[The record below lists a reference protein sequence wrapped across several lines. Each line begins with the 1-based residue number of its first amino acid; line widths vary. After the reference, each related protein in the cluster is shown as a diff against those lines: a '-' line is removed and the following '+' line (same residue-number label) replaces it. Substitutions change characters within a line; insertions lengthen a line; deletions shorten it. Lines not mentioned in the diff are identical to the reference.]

1 MKKLFTLTIVLLSCL
16 LAGAQV
22 KTDCSRV
29 IVGAVST
36 VSPDLAKGLKQARY
50 KVGNYQVALVSA
62 RPFTSCYY
70 IIYNATGEI
79 VSSGRFVKRYAGEY
93 EIKNVSVL
101 ASDCRVQLSDRP
113 IVVAK
118 ISQP

>member
-1 MKKLFTLTIVLLSCL
+1 MKKLSTLVLILLSCL

-29 IVGAVST
+29 IVGNVTT

-50 KVGNYQVALVSA
+50 KVGNYQIALVSA

-79 VSSGRFVKRYAGEY
+79 VSSGRFVKRYIGEY
-93 EIKNVSVL
+93 EIKNISVL
-101 ASDCRVQLSDRP
+101 ASECHVQLSDRP
-113 IVVAK
+113 IDVAK
-118 ISQP
+118 IAQP